1 MREGMTI
8 SQLARAARVN
18 VETIR
23 YYQRRGL
30 LPQPGKPLQGYRR
43 YPEPTLARLR
53 FIKRAQELGFTLREI
68 TDLLKLGEGSCQETR
83 VIAEHKRA
91 DIEARLRDLE
101 TMRLTLEKLIR
112 SCRAGSLPYCPIIE
126 SLSGESPASPPP
138 GTAAPR
144 PPAKRTGRG

>member
-1 MREGMTI
+1 MTI

-53 FIKRAQELGFTLREI
+53 FIKRAQELGFSLREI
-68 TDLLKLGEGSCQETR
+68 TDLLKLGQGSCQETR

-91 DIEARLRDLE
+91 DIETRLHDLE

-112 SCRAGSLPYCPIIE
+112 SCRAGSQPHCPIIE
-126 SLSGESPASPPP
+126 SLSGESPVTPSP
-138 GTAAPR
+138 GTPAPR
-144 PPAKRTGRG
+144 PPAKRKGRG